1 MVKSTFHA
9 HSSFD
14 DGACALEDYV
24 QAAVAKGF
32 SVLGFSAHAPVLF
45 QSDWNMNPSR
55 FPEYVAAALALKE
68 KYRELIEIYT
78 GLEADYYKGC
88 TDWRN
93 KKGIDYTIGG
103 MHFIQNPETG
113 LYLTFD
119 GNHQEFEHV
128 LDDIY
133 EGRITALVEGY
144 YGLVREM
151 LMKMT
156 PNIVAHLD
164 VIKKN
169 NASGRYFDEKDE
181 WYRDEVMK
189 TLEVISLTHTIVE
202 VNTGGMARGY
212 TREPYP
218 SRWILEECLAMDIP
232 VMVNSDT
239 HHPDTIDFYFDES
252 YQLLREIGYKSQR
265 ILLHGEWQDVSL

>member
-1 MVKSTFHA
+1 MIKSTFHA

-14 DGACALEDYV
+14 DGALTLEDYV
-24 QAAVAKGF
+24 RAAIAKGF
-32 SVLGFSAHAPVLF
+32 SALGFSAHSPVLF
-45 QSDWNMNPSR
+45 QSDWNMDPAR
-55 FPEYVAAALALKE
+55 FPEYVATAGALKE
-68 KYRELIEIYT
+68 KYREQIELYT

-88 TDWRN
+88 VDWRG
-93 KKGIDYTIGG
+93 KEGIDYTIGG
-103 MHFIQNPETG
+103 LHYVLNPKTG

-119 GNHQEFEHV
+119 GNRREFGEI

-133 EGRITALVEGY
+133 EGKITALVEGY

-169 NASGRYFDEKDE
+169 NASGRYFDEDDE

-212 TREPYP
+212 TKEPYP
-218 SRWILEECLAMDIP
+218 SRWILEACLDMDIP
-232 VMVNSDT
+232 VMVSSDS

-252 YQLLREIGYKSQR
+252 YQLLRETGYKSQR

>member
-1 MVKSTFHA
+1 MIRSTFHA

-14 DGACALEDYV
+14 DGTCGLEDYV
-24 QAAVAKGF
+24 RAAVAKGF

-45 QSDWNMNPSR
+45 QSDWNMNPAR
-55 FPEYVAAALALKE
+55 FPEYVATARALEE
-68 KYRELIEIYT
+68 KYRDQIEIYT

-93 KKGIDYTIGG
+93 KEGIDYTIGG
-103 MHFIQNPETG
+103 MHFVQNPKTG

-119 GNHQEFEHV
+119 GNRQEFEQI

-133 EGRITALVEGY
+133 EGKITALVEGY

-169 NASGRYFDEKDE
+169 NASGRYFDEEDE

-239 HHPDTIDFYFDES
+239 HNPDTIDFYFDES